1 VNANRRPKFG
11 GTRFALALLAGLAC
25 LPLPGCAPQ
34 PGYPKVTPVS
44 ALNHPGTCAYC
55 GRKIDLVRQE
65 NLITIQ
71 AVEYVV
77 CDETCAKGQEKAVA
91 KQ

>member
-1 VNANRRPKFG
+1 
-11 GTRFALALLAGLAC
+11 
-25 LPLPGCAPQ
+25 
-34 PGYPKVTPVS
+34 VTPVS

-55 GRKIDLVRQE
+55 GRKIDLVGQD